1 MVMYSARIRSYFCIL
16 LNQCFSSE
24 YFKNQTYFKLTNIRY
39 SGITVSMQ
47 SLWREHDEAHCISSN
62 KLLGA

>member
-1 MVMYSARIRSYFCIL
+1 MHSARIRLYFYIL

-24 YFKNQTYFKLTNIRY
+24 YFKNQTYLKLTDIRY

-47 SLWREHDEAHCISSN
+47 SLWRKHDEAHCISSN